1 MYAQI
6 SLTWFKV
13 PEGALL
19 GVGDGRYLAMC
30 YVPAAAVTM
39 LQLLHTH
46 VRGLGL
52 RGVWFALAL
61 YYFTLMVLFC
71 IRWYATPAAAVSSSG
86 STRDIYIYRAS
97 ERGPVNASFRISKRC
112 TSHCSTERSGGVRNP
127 YKGPLGACVY
137 PIPSSTHKRSICIAT
152 QVRRQLR
159 PEEGSR

>member
-1 MYAQI
+1 
-6 SLTWFKV
+6 V

-39 LQLLHTH
+39 LQLLHSH

-71 IRWYATPAAAVSSSG
+71 ARWYGGNYVQQRAGKNNAAPAPADSWTDTEPLDDDHLPAAA
-86 STRDIYIYRAS
+86 A
-97 ERGPVNASFRISKRC
+97 
-112 TSHCSTERSGGVRNP
+112 
-127 YKGPLGACVY
+127 
-137 PIPSSTHKRSICIAT
+137 
-152 QVRRQLR
+152 
-159 PEEGSR
+159 